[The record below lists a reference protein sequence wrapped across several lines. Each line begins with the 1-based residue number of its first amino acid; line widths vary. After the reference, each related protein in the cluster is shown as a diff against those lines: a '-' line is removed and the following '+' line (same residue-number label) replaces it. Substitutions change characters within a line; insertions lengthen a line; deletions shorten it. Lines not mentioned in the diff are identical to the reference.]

1 MAAAVERAEASEE
14 RAADPTSAT
23 ARDSVGRAALERRAF
38 RLAVWGNVWHLAEF
52 GVALA
57 SGIAAGSIALVA
69 FGIDS
74 LVEILA
80 GGVIMW
86 LFTGGRKGS
95 ERAERRAQQLIAAS
109 FFLLAAYVLVDAVR
123 ALVIGAQPEASWAGI
138 GLAAVT
144 IPVMLWLTAAKRRV
158 GRRLGSGATV
168 HEAEQNLVCT
178 YIAVALLA
186 GLLLNALSGWWWA
199 DPAAALV
206 IAVVAA
212 KEGVESWRG
221 EEDGERA
228 TE

>member
-1 MAAAVERAEASEE
+1 MTTAIERAQSVEEEAACPPPRAGRDRSE
-14 RAADPTSAT
+14 
-23 ARDSVGRAALERRAF
+23 RAALERRAF
-38 RLAVWGNVWHLAEF
+38 RLAVWANVWHVFEFAVSLA
-52 GVALA
+52 A
-57 SGIAAGSIALVA
+57 GIVAGSIALVA

-74 LVEILA
+74 LVELLA

-86 LFTGGRKGS
+86 LFTGGRGAS
-95 ERAERRAQQLIAAS
+95 EQAERRAQQLIAAS

-123 ALVIGAQPEASWAGI
+123 ALVIGARPEASWVGI

-144 IPVMLWLTAAKRRV
+144 IPVMLLLTRAKRHV

-178 YIAVALLA
+178 YLSVALLI
-186 GLLLNALSGWWWA
+186 GLLLNAVLGWWWA

-212 KEGVESWRG
+212 KEGIESWRG
-221 EEDGERA
+221 EECCD
-228 TE
+228 